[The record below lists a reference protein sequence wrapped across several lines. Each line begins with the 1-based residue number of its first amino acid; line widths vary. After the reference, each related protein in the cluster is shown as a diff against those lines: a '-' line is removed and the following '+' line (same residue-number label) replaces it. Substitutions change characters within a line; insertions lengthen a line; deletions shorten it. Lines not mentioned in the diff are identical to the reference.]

1 LLAGERKKERN
12 RLTEQLPEGVPFPI
26 AWEGVDD
33 LPVLFVNQVL
43 GQVGQQT
50 EVVLTFGQLTP
61 PAILGE
67 TQAEREQQIRD
78 VTRIPI
84 KPVARLALTRAG
96 LEQLITVLHQTLEN
110 HDKAMEM
117 MTQMQRVSEGGE
129 Q

>member
-1 LLAGERKKERN
+1 M
-12 RLTEQLPEGVPFPI
+12 TEQVPEGIPFPI

-50 EVVLTFGQLTP
+50 EVILTFGQLTP

-78 VTRIPI
+78 VTRLPI
-84 KPVARLALTRAG
+84 KPVARFALTREG
-96 LEQLITVLHQTLEN
+96 LEQLVAVLHQTLEN
-110 HDKAMEM
+110 HDKVLEIMA
-117 MTQMQRVSEGGE
+117 QMQRTPEGGE
-129 Q
+129 

>member
-1 LLAGERKKERN
+1 MNRHKRERR
-12 RLTEQLPEGVPFPI
+12 RLTEQVPEGIPFPI

-50 EVVLTFGQLTP
+50 EVILTFGQLTP

-78 VTRIPI
+78 VTRLPI
-84 KPVARLALTRAG
+84 KPVARFALTREG
-96 LEQLITVLHQTLEN
+96 LEQLVAVLHQTLEN
-110 HDKAMEM
+110 HDKVLEIMA
-117 MTQMQRVSEGGE
+117 QMQRTPEGGE
-129 Q
+129 